1 MDQAKKNLIAAEAK
15 ALTLF
20 QEIEK
25 QVLIRAG
32 ISEEELNKE
41 VFELAFSLFGIEK
54 YWHKRIIRAGKN
66 TLLPYNENPTNL
78 MIQENDIL
86 FFDFGPIFDEWEADF
101 GRTYV
106 LGADAEKLKLQADL
120 APVWEECKAFF
131 DSKTSLTGAAYY
143 HEIVRIAERYGWLFG
158 SEIGGHIIGKFPHER
173 LEKEVKDHYIH
184 RDNHTDLFAPDQ
196 TGKPR
201 NWILEIHLINPKREF
216 GGFFEQLLTV

>member
-1 MDQAKKNLIAAEAK
+1 M
-15 ALTLF
+15 
-20 QEIEK
+20 
-25 QVLIRAG
+25 
-32 ISEEELNKE
+32 
-41 VFELAFSLFGIEK
+41 
-54 YWHKRIIRAGKN
+54 
-66 TLLPYNENPTNL
+66 
-78 MIQENDIL
+78 
-86 FFDFGPIFDEWEADF
+86 
-101 GRTYV
+101 
-106 LGADAEKLKLQADL
+106 LGTDAEKLKLQADL